1 MLFFH
6 LLVTFFSPNQIFQQK
21 RLLPNQAF
29 VISLCNLILFLAVHF
44 SLLKLLIYKF
54 LFVQT
59 LHIKMTKK
67 LNVNQPL
74 CTQLFCR
81 YMHVNAAIPLVC
93 TVELRIFFRV
103 LFFTY
108 TILFDWKKMLTDM
121 SSHHLSILF
130 SHLPGSKN
138 NEYTPVLTVNLRQN
152 VHMQKPL
159 LSFLSVEF
167 ASN

>member
-1 MLFFH
+1 MYGTSVFYFILNSIVSSTSFFPFRLLILSMLFFH

-21 RLLPNQAF
+21 RLFPKQAF

-54 LFVQT
+54 LFVKT

-108 TILFDWKKMLTDM
+108 TILF
-121 SSHHLSILF
+121 
-130 SHLPGSKN
+130 
-138 NEYTPVLTVNLRQN
+138 VN
-152 VHMQKPL
+152 K
-159 LSFLSVEF
+159 F
-167 ASN
+167 

>member
-1 MLFFH
+1 MFLMFKNVSRTHDVWHVRILFYFKEHCFLYLFVPFRLLILSMLFFH

-54 LFVQT
+54 LFVKT

-74 CTQLFCR
+74 CMQLFCR

-108 TILFDWKKMLTDM
+108 TILF
-121 SSHHLSILF
+121 
-130 SHLPGSKN
+130 
-138 NEYTPVLTVNLRQN
+138 VN
-152 VHMQKPL
+152 K
-159 LSFLSVEF
+159 F
-167 ASN
+167 

>member
-74 CTQLFCR
+74 CMQLFCR

-93 TVELRIFFRV
+93 TVKLRIFFRV

-108 TILFDWKKMLTDM
+108 TILFVNKFWLEKDVDRHEQSPPFYTIQPFTRLKEQRIHTSTNSKPQAKCPYAEATA
-121 SSHHLSILF
+121 F
-130 SHLPGSKN
+130 LP
-138 NEYTPVLTVNLRQN
+138 
-152 VHMQKPL
+152 
-159 LSFLSVEF
+159 
-167 ASN
+167 